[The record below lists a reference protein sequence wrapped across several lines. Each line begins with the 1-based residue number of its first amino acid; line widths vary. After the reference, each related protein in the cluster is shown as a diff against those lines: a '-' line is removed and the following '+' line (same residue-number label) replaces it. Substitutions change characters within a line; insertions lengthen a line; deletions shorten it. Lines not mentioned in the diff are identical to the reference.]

1 MVWEYFDTFIS
12 FIGKHLYCGG
22 FTMFFSP
29 QYMKFHFCFT
39 IVGQLYCHTAN
50 IAKVDMLIFCKWF
63 RRKFSQIF
71 WLNSHMASL
80 ADQISFEIFVDNI
93 CQNICWQY
101 LPEYLLTIFARIF
114 VDNICQNICWQYL
127 PKSLLTIFAR
137 IFGRIFV
144 DTGIAEAGPALEAG
158 GGADAS
164 AASATCLSPSLST
177 SHMLRFGFLLKFQR
191 ISRAISPY
199 LFCQKISE

>member
-50 IAKVDMLIFCKWF
+50 IAKVDMLIFWKQF
-63 RRKFSQIF
+63 RRTFSQIF

-93 CQNICWQY
+93 CQNICWRY

-114 VDNICQNICWQYL
+114 VDNIWQNICWHWYCGGWPGTGSRRRSGRFSRFSHL
-127 PKSLLTIFAR
+127 PLPLPLNLSH
-137 IFGRIFV
+137 
-144 DTGIAEAGPALEAG
+144 
-158 GGADAS
+158 AS
-164 AASATCLSPSLST
+164 VW
-177 SHMLRFGFLLKFQR
+177 
-191 ISRAISPY
+191 ISPQIPKD
-199 LFCQKISE
+199 LSWNFNGFVLAKISKYSAINFHATRA

>member
-1 MVWEYFDTFIS
+1 
-12 FIGKHLYCGG
+12 
-22 FTMFFSP
+22 MFFSP

-114 VDNICQNICWQYL
+114 VDNICQNLCWQYL
-127 PKSLLTIFAR
+127 PEYLAEYLLTLVLRRLAR
-137 IFGRIFV
+137 HWKQEEERTLQPLQPPASPPPSQPLTCFGLDF
-144 DTGIAEAGPALEAG
+144 
-158 GGADAS
+158 S
-164 AASATCLSPSLST
+164 SNSK
-177 SHMLRFGFLLKFQR
+177 GFLEQFHHICFAKKYPNNRQQPLWFEILVEFQM
-191 ISRAISPY
+191 IWKHS
-199 LFCQKISE
+199 